1 MKKYENKVRSWSDSN
16 NKTSIKWSEL
26 QELLGISDYVDF
38 AHVVKSLLQSDV
50 IKGMGCSFNGRKP
63 NLHSK
68 YRIIKEEVDYSDSIY
83 EIDYMLSPKI
93 DKSYLRKNIKY
104 YEENRNDILK
114 VNSFILNNSDRLKT
128 PVSINE
134 RSFQVFGKEKQL
146 RKSKTLIK
154 NLGLT
159 EEFFN
164 YYETSEPIAY
174 YSLDKKTPQNIL
186 IIENKDTF
194 YTIRKYMKEV
204 SGNVLGLDIST
215 VVYGGGKSKIPS
227 LSEFKYYTEDYI
239 SDKENTFYY
248 FGDIDY
254 EGLVIYE
261 SYRAKTS
268 EQIDLKPFTSAYEYI
283 VDKCIDNIED
293 LPITKEGQNRN
304 IGEAFFESFYEL
316 YVDRIKSILEKD
328 KYIPQEALNYEDLID
343 FTKRR

>member
-1 MKKYENKVRSWSDSN
+1 MKKYEAKVKKWLDSN
-16 NKTSIKWSEL
+16 NKASIKWSEL
-26 QELLGISDYVDF
+26 QEVLGVSDYVEF
-38 AHVVKSLLQSDV
+38 AKVVKYLIQSEV

-63 NLHSK
+63 SLHSK
-68 YRIIKEEVDYSDSIY
+68 YRIIKEDVDYSSFIY
-83 EIDYMLSPKI
+83 EIDYVISPEI
-93 DKSYLRKNIKY
+93 DKSYFRKNIKSY
-104 YEENRNDILK
+104 IENRNEILK
-114 VNSFILNNSDRLKT
+114 INNFLLNNSDRLKT

-174 YSLDKKTPQNIL
+174 YSLNREAPQNIL

-194 YTIRKYMKEV
+194 YTIRKYIKEV
-204 SGNVLGLDIST
+204 SSNVLGLDIST

-239 SDKENTFYY
+239 SDEKNTFYY

-261 SYRAKTS
+261 SYRTKTS
-268 EQIDLKPFTSAYEYI
+268 SQIDLKPFVSAYEYI
-283 VDKCIDNIED
+283 VDKCIDSVDD

-304 IGEAFFESFYEL
+304 IGEAFFESFDSL
-316 YVDRIKSILEKD
+316 YGDRIKSILEKD
-328 KYIPQEALNYEDLID
+328 RYIPQEALNYEDLID
-343 FTKRR
+343 FTRRR